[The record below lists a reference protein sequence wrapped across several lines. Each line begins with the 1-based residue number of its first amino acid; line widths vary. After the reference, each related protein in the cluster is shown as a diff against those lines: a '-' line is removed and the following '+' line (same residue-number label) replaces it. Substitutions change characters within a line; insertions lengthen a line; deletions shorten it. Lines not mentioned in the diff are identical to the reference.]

1 MSRLWLLMLMMV
13 LAAGAQAEQR
23 ALWEAG
29 IGPAGVS
36 FPDYRGA
43 NERTSYVLP
52 LPYIVYRGDFIKA
65 DRQRVRGLLFESERA
80 EMDVSMSGTAP
91 VRSKNN
97 ATRFGMRDL
106 DATLELGP
114 SLNLKMMDF
123 GGKRHTLELRLP
135 LRTVTAT
142 DFKRVHYE
150 GLVFQP
156 QVNLDNRDFAGV
168 PGLNLGIAAGPVFAD
183 RRYHQFVYGVEAPYA
198 TAARPLYQARGGYG
212 GSQLIMA
219 VSKRFPDFWAGAF
232 MKYDNLSGAV
242 FENSPLVKSKSGLTV
257 GLGVAW
263 VFAESKTKVESK
275 D

>member
-1 MSRLWLLMLMMV
+1 MKRLWIVLLMAF
-13 LAAGAQAEQR
+13 AAGAHAESR
-23 ALWEAG
+23 PLWEAG

-43 NERTSYVLP
+43 NERTAYVLP

-65 DRQRVRGLLFESERA
+65 DRQRVRGLLFESERM
-80 EMDVSMSGTAP
+80 EMDVSLSGTAP

-97 ATRFGMRDL
+97 AARAGMPDL

-114 SLNLKMMDF
+114 SLNLKMVDF
-123 GGKRHTLELRLP
+123 GGKRHTLALRLP
-135 LRTVTAT
+135 LRTVTST
-142 DFKRVHYE
+142 DFKRVRYE

-183 RRYHQFVYGVEAPYA
+183 RRYHQFVYGVDAPYA
-198 TAARPLYQARGGYG
+198 TPLRPAYQARGGYG
-212 GSQLIMA
+212 GSQLIVA
-219 VSKRFPDFWAGAF
+219 LSKRYPEFWAGAF
-232 MKYDNLSGAV
+232 MKYDHLAGAV
-242 FENSPLVKSKSGLTV
+242 FDNSPLMKSKSGFTV

-263 VFAESKTKVESK
+263 VFAESKTKVEAR